1 MDLKQVT
8 QNYAA
13 SLTPAERDVVFGKK
27 YDGSNLTLDHAQ
39 RAVDDLFSGNDS
51 FSPVGPGRDI
61 MLLLPQYKHTNPA
74 TLFSL
79 LGLWDR
85 ATMRATMHFGDAY
98 IAHTRNKLAQSFLAS
113 DCQWSLWID
122 DDMVLPI
129 GDAGWFNGVT
139 NLNLPKEFAGR
150 HTVKRLLESKR
161 KLVGALY
168 FGRQPKG
175 KPMFAEGANDP
186 ALANRI
192 RETRPTTV
200 QATNWVGTGC
210 LLVHRD
216 VFLDIQKK
224 LPHLAPKR
232 ADLPW
237 EFFSPAP
244 DDVLLKLKDAA
255 EKPELLKSLAEDV
268 AKFKP
273 GTGEDVTF
281 CRRARLAGH
290 QPYVDLGLVAGH
302 VGGAVYGPGNT
313 AN

>member
-13 SLTPAERDVVFGKK
+13 SLSVAEREAVFGKK
-27 YDGSNLTLDHAQ
+27 FDGQAVNIDHAQ
-39 RAVDDLFSGNDS
+39 KAVDDLFSGNDA
-51 FSPVGPGRDI
+51 FSPVGPGREV

-85 ATMRATMHFGDAY
+85 ATMRATMHFGDAF
-98 IAHTRNKLAQSFLAS
+98 IVHTRNKLAQSFLAS
-113 DCQWSLWID
+113 DCPWSLWID
-122 DDMVLPI
+122 DDMVVPI

-139 NLNLPKEFAGR
+139 NLNLPKEFAGQ
-150 HTVKRLLESKR
+150 HTLKRLLAAKK

-168 FGRQPKG
+168 FGRHPKG

-186 ALANRI
+186 ALAARI
-192 RETRPTTV
+192 RDTRPATV
-200 QATNWVGTGC
+200 QATKWVGTGC
-210 LLVHRD
+210 MLIHRD

-224 LPHLAPKR
+224 FPHLAPKR

-244 DDVLLKLKDAA
+244 DEVLLKLA
-255 EKPELLKSLAEDV
+255 EAKTPEAQQELVEAVTKYR
-268 AKFKP
+268 P

-281 CRRARLAGH
+281 CRRAQVAGH
-290 QPYVDLGLVAGH
+290 QPHVDLGLIAGH
-302 VGGAVYGPGNT
+302 VGGAVYGPTNT
-313 AN
+313 TS